1 MKKLLIGIAFISLIG
16 LSGGNPEDTKKKA
29 KEIENN
35 IQPYLIEEDQNE
47 ETEEQLEYQTIDPV
61 SDNIETVPENTR
73 CVESKNLSDIDDK
86 SHNEKQMSNSNTDS
100 SDYSEDIK
108 KENTVTKSNEAFNT
122 NESQTVISNGSSN
135 SSNAVNSDSNNV
147 LINSSNENSST
158 KLEKIKYFWAK
169 CGCGKYVECTTSSQD
184 AINEL
189 IFLGHGNGNNGL
201 SDNSN
206 CYHYNY
212 GGYEK

>member
-29 KEIENN
+29 KQIENN

-47 ETEEQLEYQTIDPV
+47 ETEDQLEYQTIDPV

-73 CVESKNLSDIDDK
+73 SVESKNLSDIDDK
-86 SHNEKQMSNSNTDS
+86 SHEEKQMLMSNTDLF
-100 SDYSEDIK
+100 DYSEDVK
-108 KENTVTKSNEAFNT
+108 KDNIVTKSNEVVNT
-122 NESQTVISNGSSN
+122 NESQTVISKESSN
-135 SSNAVNSDSNNV
+135 SSNAVNNDGNV
-147 LINSSNENSST
+147 SIDSSNENPSA
-158 KLEKIKYFWAK
+158 KIEKIKYFWAK
-169 CGCGKYVECTTSSQD
+169 CGCGKYIECTTSSKD
-184 AINEL
+184 AINGL
-189 IFLGHGNGNNGL
+189 ISLGHGNGNNGL
-201 SDNSN
+201 SDDAN

>member
-29 KEIENN
+29 KQIENN

-61 SDNIETVPENTR
+61 SDNIETVPKNTR
-73 CVESKNLSDIDDK
+73 SVESENLSDIDDK
-86 SHNEKQMSNSNTDS
+86 SHNEKQMLVSNTDS
-100 SDYSEDIK
+100 FDYSEDVK
-108 KENTVTKSNEAFNT
+108 KENTVTKSNEVVNT
-122 NESQTVISNGSSN
+122 NESQTVISNESSN
-135 SSNAVNSDSNNV
+135 SSKVNSDSNV
-147 LINSSNENSST
+147 SIDSSNENPPA
-158 KLEKIKYFWAK
+158 KIEKIKYFWAK
-169 CGCGKYVECTTSSQD
+169 CGCGKYIECTTSSQD
-184 AINEL
+184 AINGL
-189 IFLGHGNGNNGL
+189 ISLGHGNGNNGL
-201 SDNSN
+201 SDNVN